1 MGLAPY
7 GKPIYVDILKKYFID
22 IEDSGKFKLNMNYF
36 NFATGNSMTNKKFH
50 EIFGRKPRK
59 PESSITK
66 FDMDLA
72 SSVQAVTE
80 EIMVKL
86 SIWAKK
92 LTGEKT
98 CALLGV

>member
-1 MGLAPY
+1 
-7 GKPIYVDILKKYFID
+7 
-22 IEDSGKFKLNMNYF
+22 
-36 NFATGNSMTNKKFH
+36 MTNKKFH

-86 SIWAKK
+86 SIWQKTYRGKK
-92 LTGEKT
+92 LVPCWGCSIK
-98 CALLGV
+98 LLGNGKIVNKKFLILFGSNQLLVTQGALWELY